1 MNHGSSNAK
10 SKTNKLLRILMEL
23 SFSYLM
29 EVGTVLV
36 VANELKEVPQTERK
50 GDGRA
55 EEEKK
60 DSR

>member
-1 MNHGSSNAK
+1 
-10 SKTNKLLRILMEL
+10 MEL